1 MSGFLFLSMTRT
13 LFLVWL
19 VSFFKIELPR
29 VLRVA
34 LTGFSGDGL
43 LANVMER
50 FLVRNTALDLQ
61 TV

>member
-13 LFLVWL
+13 LFWVFL

-29 VLRVA
+29 FLGV
-34 LTGFSGDGL
+34 TPKSFSSKYL

-50 FLVRNTALDLQ
+50 FLVSNTALDLQ

>member
-1 MSGFLFLSMTRT
+1 LSMTRT

-50 FLVRNTALDLQ
+50 FLVSNTALDLQ